1 MAFAIFVQSIM
12 GTAMIVHLVPL
23 LVSGGLP
30 RAEAAGVAGLYGIA
44 AIVGKLGTGSLF
56 DRSPTSTL
64 LPVLGFGGPAL
75 AYLIMLEASGA
86 AWLAA
91 LAALMLGYC
100 SGAALQA
107 QTYLIT
113 RYAGLRNLAT
123 IYGFLS
129 SLMALAV
136 GIGPVIAA
144 RIYDVTGN
152 YAALLA
158 AGIPI
163 SIAAGLAMFRLG
175 PFPTFVPP
183 APEPALEAAPA
194 R

>member
-1 MAFAIFVQSIM
+1 MAFAIFVQSVM

-44 AIVGKLGTGSLF
+44 AIIGKLASGSLF
-56 DRSPTSTL
+56 DRFPASSL

-75 AYLIMLEASGA
+75 AYFVMLEASGIAWMA
-86 AWLAA
+86 AVAA
-91 LAALMLGYC
+91 LLLGYC

-113 RYAGLRNLAT
+113 RYAGLRNLGA
-123 IYGFLS
+123 IYGMLS

-136 GIGPVIAA
+136 GIGPVIAG
-144 RIYDVTGN
+144 RIYDLTGN

-158 AGIPI
+158 AGIPV

-175 PFPTFVPP
+175 PFPTFVQP

-194 R
+194 S